1 MSLETVATLAAPII
15 EKPVACVSD
24 ASARHLRH
32 LTKFRDNFECL
43 RDKANE
49 LVAHTE
55 DVKRRIE
62 VEETNQQMERTRMV
76 VQWLQK
82 AEASQKEVDL
92 ILQKCSGEIEQRC
105 CANYRP
111 KNWWARYKLGKK
123 VCKELITITDLISQG
138 KFDAVAGKSRPAQV
152 EVQPASR
159 TVGMD
164 AKFEEVWSWLGDDQA
179 KIIGIYGMGGV
190 GKTTLLKKINNKF
203 EGEVSSFDL
212 VIWVVVSSKFSAQ
225 NVQKQIM
232 KRLGLTWSEDD
243 DQNYNARRVFDV
255 LSKKKFLLLLDD
267 VWEGLDLEIIG
278 IPSPYTCNN
287 NISKVVFTTRSE
299 KVCGSME
306 ANKKYKVLVL
316 EWEQA
321 WELFQ
326 QKVGEGTLSC
336 DPEIPKL
343 AKAVSEECGGLPL
356 ALITTGRAMSNKKT
370 PREWKHALATLK
382 QYASRFEGMD
392 EKVFSILKFSYDN
405 LEDDTARDCFLYCSL
420 YPEDHDINIE
430 EIIYFWIGEG
440 FFDEFE
446 EFDMARGR
454 GYAVITTLKSACLL
468 EMGSEEEL
476 HVKLHDVVRDLAL
489 WIARNKYLVQAG
501 VGLSQAPKIEDW
513 EGKERISLMRNG
525 IRELI
530 GAPNCPRLVTLMLQ
544 QQDIVLP
551 HVVLLSVIPDD
562 FFHYMPNLKV
572 LDFSQARINY
582 LPKSIGCLLELQ
594 YLNLR
599 NTHIKT
605 LPKEL
610 RNLEK
615 LKYLNLWATL
625 FLDSMPPGTISCFPR
640 LQVLYLDNLD
650 MDGLIEAELETLQ
663 QLGRLDLFIKKFLI
677 HQNMLLSQRL
687 QSCLEILKLHGC
699 YELTELALMSSLH
712 LGKTKRLRQLTIYEC
727 SNLEKLTINSSL
739 EADKDDMGPLFTLE
753 VLYLSG
759 LPKLSNILWAETAT
773 QVHFKLLT
781 TVHILGCNA
790 LKDISWLV
798 LAPFLRYLY
807 VYNCSELEE
816 IILDRFAAVTI
827 EDQNALSRLVE
838 IVLISLPNLKSIVTT
853 SFSFPSLQSIKVLG
867 CPLLKKLPFASN
879 NIHNSKLLEIRG
891 NVKWWEELEWEDQTI
906 KTSLQPI
913 FITF

>member
-1 MSLETVATLAAPII
+1 MSLETVETLAAPII
-15 EKPVACVSD
+15 ERHVACVFD
-24 ASARHLRH
+24 VTARHVRY
-32 LTKFRDNFECL
+32 LTKFIDNFECL
-43 RDKANE
+43 RDKMNE
-49 LVAHTE
+49 LVAHKE

-105 CANYRP
+105 CANYCP

-123 VCKELITITDLISQG
+123 VCKELITMADLISQG

-152 EVQPASR
+152 QVQPEDR
-159 TVGMD
+159 TVGMG

-203 EGEVSSFDL
+203 EREVSSFDL

-232 KRLGLTWSEDD
+232 KRLGLTWSEDE
-243 DQNYNARRVFDV
+243 DQNNQAHQCIFNA

-267 VWEGLDLEIIG
+267 VWEGLDLEAIG
-278 IPSPYTCNN
+278 IPSPHTSSNN
-287 NISKVVFTTRSE
+287 SKLVFTTRSE
-299 KVCGSME
+299 QVCGSME
-306 ANKKYKVLVL
+306 ASKNFKVPVL

-321 WELFQ
+321 WELFR

-343 AKAVSEECGGLPL
+343 AKAVAEECGGLPL

-370 PREWKHALATLK
+370 PREWNHALAMLK

-392 EKVFSILKFSYDN
+392 KVFSILKFSYDN

-420 YPEDHDINIE
+420 YPEDFNIE
-430 EIIYFWIGEG
+430 IDEIVDQCIGEG
-440 FFDEFE
+440 FLNKFE
-446 EFDMARGR
+446 KYDMIKGQ
-454 GYAVITTLKSACLL
+454 GHDVIATLRSACLL
-468 EMGSEEEL
+468 EMGSFGES
-476 HVKLHDVVRDLAL
+476 HVKLHDIVRELAL

-544 QQDIVLP
+544 QDIVLP
-551 HVVLLSVIPDD
+551 PVVLSVIPDD

-572 LDFSQARINY
+572 LDFSRAGIKY

-599 NTHIKT
+599 NTWITT

-615 LKYLNLWATL
+615 LKYLNLWGTR
-625 FLDSMPPGTISCFPR
+625 FLKSIPLGTISCFPR
-640 LQVLYLDNLD
+640 LQVLYLDNLY

-663 QLGRLDLFIKKFLI
+663 QLGRLDLFIKRFLI

-687 QSCLEILKLHGC
+687 QSCLEILKLYC
-699 YELTELALMSSLH
+699 CFELTELVLMSSLH
-712 LGKTKRLRQLTIYEC
+712 LGKTKRLRQLHIYEC
-727 SNLEKLTINSSL
+727 SNLEKLIINSNL
-739 EADKDDMGPLFTLE
+739 EVDKDDMGPLLTLE
-753 VLYLSG
+753 RLFLVD
-759 LPKLSNILWAETAT
+759 LPKLSKIIWTETPT
-773 QVHFKLLT
+773 HLHFKLLW
-781 TVHILGCNA
+781 TVYISNCNA
-790 LKDISWLV
+790 VKDISWLV
-798 LAPFLRYLY
+798 LAPFLRYLS
-807 VYNCSELEE
+807 VYRSSDLEE
-816 IILDRFAAVTI
+816 IVLDRFAGVTI
-827 EDQNALSRLVE
+827 EDQNAFSRLVE
-838 IVLISLPNLKSIVTT
+838 IVLSDLPNLKSIVTT
-853 SFSFPSLQSIKVLG
+853 SFSFPSLRSIKVDR

-879 NIHNSKLLEIRG
+879 NIHNSKLLEIKG

-913 FITF
+913 FIRN

>member
-24 ASARHLRH
+24 ASARHLRY

-49 LVAHTE
+49 LVALKE

-105 CANYRP
+105 CANYCP

-123 VCKELITITDLISQG
+123 VCKELITIADLISQG
-138 KFDAVAGKSRPAQV
+138 KFDAVADKSRPAQV

-212 VIWVVVSSKFSAQ
+212 VIWVVVSSKFSVQ

-232 KRLGLTWSEDD
+232 KRLGLTSSD
-243 DQNYNARRVFDV
+243 DQNNQAQCICNALR
-255 LSKKKFLLLLDD
+255 KKKFLLLLDD
-267 VWEGLDLEIIG
+267 VWEGLYLEAIG
-278 IPSPYTCNN
+278 IPSPYTCN

-306 ANKKYKVLVL
+306 ASKNYKVPVL

-326 QKVGEGTLSC
+326 QKVGEGTLSY

-343 AKAVSEECGGLPL
+343 AKAVAEECGGLPL

-370 PREWKHALATLK
+370 PGEWNHALAMLK

-392 EKVFSILKFSYDN
+392 KVFSILKFSYDN

-420 YPEDHDINIE
+420 YPEDYDIEID
-430 EIIYFWIGEG
+430 EIILYWIGEG
-440 FFDEFE
+440 FFNEFE
-446 EFDMARGR
+446 KYDMIKGE
-454 GYAVITTLKSACLL
+454 GYAVIRTLKSACLL
-468 EMGSEEEL
+468 EMGSKGEL

-501 VGLSQAPKIEDW
+501 VGLYQAPKIEDW
-513 EGKERISLMRNG
+513 EGKERISLMRNL
-525 IRELI
+525 ITVLI

-544 QQDIVLP
+544 MNLR
-551 HVVLLSVIPDD
+551 LSVIPDD

-572 LDFSQARINY
+572 LDISEAEIKY
-582 LPKSIGCLLELQ
+582 LPKTIGCLLELQ
-594 YLNLR
+594 YLNLC
-599 NTHIKT
+599 NTSIET

-610 RNLEK
+610 RNLKK
-615 LKYLNLWATL
+615 LKYLNLWGTR
-625 FLDSMPPGTISCFPR
+625 FLKSIPPGTVSCFPR
-640 LQVLYLDNLD
+640 LQVLYLNNLY

-677 HQNMLLSQRL
+677 HQNMLLPQRL
-687 QSCLEILKLHGC
+687 QSCLEILELNGC

-712 LGKTKRLRQLTIYEC
+712 LGKTKRLRHLHIYEC

-739 EADKDDMGPLFTLE
+739 EANKDDMGPLSTLE
-753 VLYLSG
+753 YLH
-759 LPKLSNILWAETAT
+759 LRLAPKCNILWAETAT
-773 QVHFKLLT
+773 HLHFKLLT
-781 TVHILGCNA
+781 RVVISNCDA

-798 LAPFLRYLY
+798 LAPFLRYLT
-807 VYNCSELEE
+807 VISCSELEE
-816 IILDRFAAVTI
+816 IILDRFAALTI
-827 EDQNALSRLVE
+827 EEDQNALSRLVE
-838 IVLISLPNLKSIVTT
+838 IRLISLPNLKSIVTT
-853 SFSFPSLQSIKVLG
+853 SFSFPSLQSIKVYR

-879 NIHNSKLLEIRG
+879 NIHNSKLLEIKG
-891 NVKWWEELEWEDQTI
+891 ETKWWDELEWEDQTI

-913 FITF
+913 FIRN